1 MTKKRIQMIYRI
13 VLSAAIVIAG
23 VCLIIACLSIYKSGD
38 QPFSPE
44 SVAAAFRTVAIP
56 VYLCLALVIGGFIL
70 EIFLPT
76 EKKKMPVEKQYD
88 LILARLQKKLDLES
102 CDEKTREAILSGRK
116 LRDFDKKASLVL
128 LCICSGIFLFYGMNS
143 ANFHQSEINGSMLRA
158 MYVFF
163 PCLALPFGY
172 ALFSSYS
179 RKRSI
184 VKEIELIKSALTENK
199 TAPEKTETAPEESK
213 CIIARIRS
221 RLLKNPVLFTRIVRY
236 SLLGIG
242 ITLLVYGFFAGGTRD
257 VLTKAVNICTE
268 CVGLG

>member
-1 MTKKRIQMIYRI
+1 MTKKRVQMIYRI

-23 VCLIIACLSIYKSGD
+23 ICLIIACLGIYRSGD

-44 SVAAAFRTVAIP
+44 SVAAAFRAVAIP

-70 EIFLPT
+70 EIFLPV
-76 EKKKMPVEKQYD
+76 EKKKQPVEKQYD
-88 LILARLQKKLDLES
+88 LILSNLQKKLDLDS
-102 CDEKTREAILSGRK
+102 CDEATREAILSGRK
-116 LRDFDKKASLVL
+116 LRAFDKKAPLVL
-128 LCICSGIFLFYGMNS
+128 LGICSCIFLFYALNS
-143 ANFHQSEINGSMLRA
+143 TNFHQSEINGSMIRA

-172 ALFSSYS
+172 GLFASYS
-179 RKRSI
+179 RKRSMI
-184 VKEIELIKSALTENK
+184 KEIELIKAALAENNSAPDK
-199 TAPEKTETAPEESK
+199 AETAPEECK
-213 CIIARIRS
+213 CIIAKIRS
-221 RLLKNPVLFTRIVRY
+221 RIMKNPVLFTRILRY

-242 ITLLVYGFFAGGTRD
+242 ITLLVVGFFAGGTRD